1 MNIEDLITTSFSSQL
16 RSLVSEDKDKY
27 LAMASLVDVGEF
39 IPDIDT
45 EANVD
50 LLPIAFNAFVVN
62 RANKNGDVIDTQTA
76 LAIYKDFANK
86 PINLEHNRKNIIGVI
101 LNAGFSEFGTDKPIT
116 EDQAKDMT
124 GPFNVVLG
132 GVMWRIAD
140 RDLAAKIEE
149 SSDPQSEDYGLVS
162 ASWEL
167 GFSDYNVIKVA
178 EGSKNIEDGEVIAE
192 EIQVEEIKKYLK
204 GFGGSGKFGEYNV
217 YRQPVGQVI
226 PLGIGLT
233 ENPAAEVQGVAT
245 SKTVENK
252 EVEQNISQSS
262 ENNVIEHNDSN
273 QKKDVVMTISKI
285 EDITD
290 EALQELSAS
299 AITEFISEEIKK
311 ASVQFDSEKKEVQN
325 ALEIA
330 ESQFKSLSEDF
341 ESSKQEMADL
351 KDKLAQFEAA
361 QAEAEKLEKFNERM
375 SVLDTAYNLSDEVR
389 EVIAKQLL
397 EVESDEQF
405 ESWSASMK
413 VFLSPFEKRE
423 EQEEVQAE
431 EQEETVAEVVEEAIE
446 NGEEQQVALA
456 NSMEGQAPKS
466 KWEGALKVEDLI
478 LS

>member
-1 MNIEDLITTSFSSQL
+1 M
-16 RSLVSEDKDKY
+16 
-27 LAMASLVDVGEF
+27 
-39 IPDIDT
+39 
-45 EANVD
+45 
-50 LLPIAFNAFVVN
+50 
-62 RANKNGDVIDTQTA
+62 
-76 LAIYKDFANK
+76 
-86 PINLEHNRKNIIGVI
+86 
-101 LNAGFSEFGTDKPIT
+101 T
-116 EDQAKDMT
+116 EDQVKDMT

-132 GVMWRIAD
+132 GVMWKLAD
-140 RDLAAKIEE
+140 RELAAKIEE

-167 GFSDYNVIKVA
+167 GFSDYNVVKVA
-178 EGSKNIEDGEVIAE
+178 EGSKNIENGEVVGE
-192 EIQVEEIKKYLK
+192 EVQVEEIKKYLK

-217 YRQPVGQVI
+217 YRQPVGQVV
-226 PLGIGLT
+226 PLGVGLT

-245 SKTVENK
+245 SKTLENA
-252 EVEQNISQSS
+252 ETEQNISQSS
-262 ENNVIEHNDSN
+262 ENNVIENNDSH
-273 QKKDVVMTISKI
+273 QEKDVVMTISKI

-299 AITEFISEEIKK
+299 AVTEFIAEEIKK
-311 ASVQFDSEKKEVQN
+311 ASDQFGSEKKEVQD

-375 SVLDTAYNLSDEVR
+375 SVLDDAYNLSDEVR
-389 EVIAKQLL
+389 EVIAKQLV
-397 EVESDEQF
+397 EVESGEQF
-405 ESWSASMK
+405 ESWSANMK
-413 VFLSPFEKRE
+413 VFLSPFEKRQ
-423 EQEEVQAE
+423 EQQEAQVK

-446 NGEEQQVALA
+446 NGETEQVALA